1 MQGLLT
7 NLSPALNATDV
18 SVQAS
23 NGLSA
28 QNNGAA
34 GGANGVSADAQGFS
48 PLFSNL
54 LSAATQT
61 GQIPFQSQLQNA
73 FGGQVLPLE
82 GQLLPAG
89 TLSSMTGRGVNSLS
103 GVTELKNG
111 LTQSSSDGDSE
122 IVIDPSMQPMMAT
135 AIAVNNTMPAQN
147 LPEPLA
153 AAGAVASQLPGQG
166 QNRLQQDLLM
176 RQLAMAPVEEIDDGL
191 SNLRLVP
198 QLETAPVSGAGT
210 SVSNMLRDAMLLKQS
225 LTTGSESKV
234 GDSFS
239 NTLNSF
245 AALSTEPKSVSDT
258 KSLMQASINTP
269 FSQQAGWGEEVG
281 SRVKWMVN
289 NQVQSAELKMNP
301 AHLGPV
307 EVKISVQNDQTTIH
321 FTAQNGAVREALD
334 SAMPRL
340 REMLGD
346 NGVNLADVDVSDQ
359 SFAQQQ
365 QASEQEREALD
376 GENSSGD
383 GRENGLESRDMNETE
398 EGELML
404 SSRVVDYYA

>member
-18 SVQAS
+18 ASQAS

-28 QNNGAA
+28 QNNGP
-34 GGANGVSADAQGFS
+34 GNRSNGVSADAQGFS

-54 LSAATQT
+54 LSAAAQT
-61 GQIPFQSQLQNA
+61 GQVPFQSQLRSA
-73 FGGQVLPLE
+73 FAGQELPLE
-82 GQLLPAG
+82 GQILPPG
-89 TLSSMTGRGVNSLS
+89 VVPGMTGRGVNSLA
-103 GVTELKNG
+103 GVTDLKNA
-111 LTQSSSDGDSE
+111 LTQSSDGDNE
-122 IVIDPSMQPMMAT
+122 IVIDASMQPVMAT
-135 AIAVNNTMPAQN
+135 SIAVNSSMPAQN

-191 SNLRLVP
+191 SSVRLVP
-198 QLETAPVSGAGT
+198 QLETASLIGNGT

-225 LTTGSESKV
+225 LTMGSESKV
-234 GDSFS
+234 SDSFS

-258 KSLMQASINTP
+258 RSLMQGSINTP

-289 NQVQSAELKMNP
+289 SQVQSAELKMNP

-307 EVKISVQNDQTTIH
+307 EVKISIQNDQTTIH

-359 SFAQQQ
+359 SFAQQK

-376 GENSSGD
+376 GDNSSAD
-383 GRENGLESRDMNETE
+383 GREKGLELQDSGDTA
-398 EGELML
+398 EGEMML